1 MSELLPPSVM
11 ILQTSIGK
19 RRVRTIYFCYFQSI
33 LYVFECKKLAF
44 TLGFIKMLDLLKK
57 REKMSLFLVKVL
69 QEHLLLLQ
77 NQILI
82 R

>member
-19 RRVRTIYFCYFQSI
+19 RRVRTIYFCY
-33 LYVFECKKLAF
+33 FECKKLAF